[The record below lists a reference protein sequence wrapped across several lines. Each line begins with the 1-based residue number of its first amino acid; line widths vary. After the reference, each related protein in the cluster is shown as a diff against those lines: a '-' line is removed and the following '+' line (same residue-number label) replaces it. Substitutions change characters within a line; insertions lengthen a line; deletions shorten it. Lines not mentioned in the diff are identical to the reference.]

1 MAEPFAAN
9 AGLQADTALGQG
21 KLQRLKAAAQDAAQA
36 RPAGK
41 PGKLADQNAVRRTSE
56 EFEAVFI
63 SEMIS
68 HMFKGLKTDGMFQGG
83 FGEGIWREHMF
94 IEMGRNI
101 ARSGGVGVA
110 DQVMGHMLQ
119 AQGVPAEEAAK
130 MAASKVVAYERAG
143 SAIKAQPEGDGTAAH
158 GQGPAAWRQPRGLRP

>member
-1 MAEPFAAN
+1 MADTLAPN
-9 AGLQADTALGQG
+9 IGLQADAALGQG
-21 KLQRLKAAAQDAAQA
+21 KLERLKSAAQDAGQA

-41 PGKLADQNAVRRTSE
+41 PGKQADPNAVRRTSE

-110 DQVMGHMLQ
+110 DQVMGHMLK

-130 MAASKVVAYERAG
+130 MAVSKVVAYERAG
-143 SAIKAQPEGDGTAAH
+143 SAIRAQAEGDGTTSP